1 MNLAETKQWVSD
13 LLPGEFTTSRRRV
26 NTGFPEF
33 TVAELTLG
41 GTGDGFG
48 GDAAGAADA
57 ETVAVTLDAA
67 RVEPDLVT
75 DNGADL
81 RVEFITVVS
90 GHGRAAADLVTAA
103 ATMVSTDPHHFSP
116 QPGLLL
122 PKLGWHVDET
132 MTAMHGLL
140 VPPFVWEDGVPHVH
154 EVNFGGRHGGG
165 DYHEYTHPGRMT
177 VYAQLVMLTEDEYR
191 VALSGGPGAVQN
203 LLAISEANLNNVWR

>member
-48 GDAAGAADA
+48 GGVAGTADA

-90 GHGRAAADLVTAA
+90 GRPVMALR
-103 ATMVSTDPHHFSP
+103 
-116 QPGLLL
+116 
-122 PKLGWHVDET
+122 
-132 MTAMHGLL
+132 
-140 VPPFVWEDGVPHVH
+140 PFR
-154 EVNFGGRHGGG
+154 VN
-165 DYHEYTHPGRMT
+165 
-177 VYAQLVMLTEDEYR
+177 
-191 VALSGGPGAVQN
+191 S
-203 LLAISEANLNNVWR
+203 ISFLRG